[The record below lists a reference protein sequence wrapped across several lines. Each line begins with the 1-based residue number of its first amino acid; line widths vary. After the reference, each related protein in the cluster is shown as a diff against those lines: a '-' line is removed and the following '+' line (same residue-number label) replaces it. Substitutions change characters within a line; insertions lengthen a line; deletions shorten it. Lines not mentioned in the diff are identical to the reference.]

1 MSRKFLI
8 TGLTSAAIVATMGI
22 AYAQSQDESA
32 LANTNINGT
41 QNSLG
46 HDQAGPPAMPADAA
60 AMSATYGSSYDEQGR
75 LAVSSDTGSAMSAPA
90 GGDMNTDNSAS
101 TSPNM
106 GATTSDT
113 VNNPYGT
120 SAPAAGSTPSGSATA
135 PTDGIHGQT
144 AVDPAVSSRLST
156 AGAGTAPDSSGQAWV
171 ISGGQ
176 NANSPAAGTT
186 SSNTTTSETR
196 VDLNSPNEPQYNI
209 SSDPVGNNFR
219 EGSGSTGSTGSTG
232 SASNWNGSDNSA
244 APAGEMRAPRAD
256 RN

>member
-32 LANTNINGT
+32 LANANINGT

-75 LAVSSDTGSAMSAPA
+75 LAVSADASSAMSAPA

-113 VNNPYGT
+113 VNNPYTT
-120 SAPAAGSTPSGSATA
+120 STPVAGSTAAGSATA
-135 PTDGIHGQT
+135 PTDGTTMGT
-144 AVDPAVSSRLST
+144 GSAVSSGE
-156 AGAGTAPDSSGQAWV
+156 A
-171 ISGGQ
+171 SGGFPSGTTVDMMTLN
-176 NANSPAAGTT
+176 NAPADGSTNPSATT
-186 SSNTTTSETR
+186 SSSATTAETR

-219 EGSGSTGSTGSTG
+219 EGQGSTG

>member
-101 TSPNM
+101 TSANM
-106 GATTSDT
+106 GAVPSEATTNVQGTQADGSVSATGSEMDPSGESRRGADRSVGT
-113 VNNPYGT
+113 DMNPFPSSAGSVSFPEGNSVQGNSPEATAGARAAT
-120 SAPAAGSTPSGSATA
+120 SAPAA
-135 PTDGIHGQT
+135 
-144 AVDPAVSSRLST
+144 
-156 AGAGTAPDSSGQAWV
+156 
-171 ISGGQ
+171 
-176 NANSPAAGTT
+176 TT
-186 SSNTTTSETR
+186 SSSATTAESR
-196 VDLNSPNEPQYNI
+196 VDLNSPNDPLYNVA
-209 SSDPVGNNFR
+209 SDPVGNNFR
-219 EGSGSTGSTGSTG
+219 EGQS
-232 SASNWNGSDNSA
+232 SAGNTSNWNGSDNSA
-244 APAGEMRAPRAD
+244 ASGDMRAPRAD

>member
-8 TGLTSAAIVATMGI
+8 TGLTSAAIVATMGL

-32 LANTNINGT
+32 LANSNVNGT

-75 LAVSSDTGSAMSAPA
+75 LAASGDTSSAVSAPA
-90 GGDMNTDNSAS
+90 GGDMNTDNSAA
-101 TSPNM
+101 TSANM
-106 GATTSDT
+106 GATTSDAA
-113 VNNPYGT
+113 NNPY
-120 SAPAAGSTPSGSATA
+120 SAPSSSTAPVAGATA
-135 PTDGIHGQT
+135 PADGIHGQT

-171 ISGGQ
+171 IAGGQ
-176 NANSPAAGTT
+176 DASAAAGSAGT
-186 SSNTTTSETR
+186 SSTNGATAETR
-196 VDLNSPNEPQYNI
+196 VDLNSPNERPYNMG
-209 SSDPVGNNFR
+209 SDPVGNNFR
-219 EGSGSTGSTGSTG
+219 EGQGSAG
-232 SASNWNGSDNSA
+232 SASSWNGSDNST

>member
-32 LANTNINGT
+32 LANANINGT

-75 LAVSSDTGSAMSAPA
+75 LAASGDAGTAMSAPA

-101 TSPNM
+101 TSANM

-113 VNNPYGT
+113 ANNPYAASAATGTELGGGPSSTAAADLKSAPTATPAMSPGMSSHAGADGAPIRQPSAGAAAAPADATST
-120 SAPAAGSTPSGSATA
+120 SATTA
-135 PTDGIHGQT
+135 
-144 AVDPAVSSRLST
+144 
-156 AGAGTAPDSSGQAWV
+156 
-171 ISGGQ
+171 
-176 NANSPAAGTT
+176 
-186 SSNTTTSETR
+186 ETR

-219 EGSGSTGSTGSTG
+219 EGQGSAASTGST
-232 SASNWNGSDNSA
+232 SNWNGSDNSA

>member
-32 LANTNINGT
+32 LANANINGT

-75 LAVSSDTGSAMSAPA
+75 LAVSADAGSAMSAPA

-113 VNNPYGT
+113 VNNPYTT
-120 SAPAAGSTPSGSATA
+120 STPVAGSTAAGSATA
-135 PTDGIHGQT
+135 PTDGTTMGT
-144 AVDPAVSSRLST
+144 GSAVSSGE
-156 AGAGTAPDSSGQAWV
+156 A
-171 ISGGQ
+171 SGG
-176 NANSPAAGTT
+176 SPSGTT
-186 SSNTTTSETR
+186 VDMMTLNNAPADGSTNPSATTSPSATTAETR

-219 EGSGSTGSTGSTG
+219 EGQGSTG